1 MNYHFE
7 EGTFDGLACVT
18 LYTGRMR
25 LVLVTGAG
33 PRIAYL
39 GAGLRRRTSCTGRR
53 TVWFG
58 GREPGLGGPHRVWL
72 TRPMADESED
82 TYAGDCEPCRVDREE
97 DGVTVTAP
105 PHPFTRLERGIRV
118 RVLGETSFEV
128 ANFIKNTGPL
138 VYSGG
143 VWSPTCVNP
152 KGRTFY
158 VPLGDEGASWD
169 MVRIVVPR
177 VFAGNVTQVEDPQ
190 VTFEGNDMVV
200 RSMGR
205 VTKRCVGAPKG
216 EVSMLW
222 PEEKLK
228 FTKKAEYVR
237 DGITHWR
244 LQCGCVYRGKRL
256 DGRDGDLWGG
266 TDGEAGRDHMEQGG
280 VDGSGGLREY
290 LHKSVFQFH

>member
-25 LVLVTGAG
+25 LVLVMGAG

-39 GAGLRRRTSCTGRR
+39 GAGPEEKNILYWQKDGMVRGDWSLM
-53 TVWFG
+53 G
-58 GREPGLGGPHRVWL
+58 GHRVWL

-82 TYAGDCEPCRVDREE
+82 TYAGDCEPCRVDREQ

-158 VPLGDEGASWD
+158 GPLGDEGASWD
-169 MVRIVVPR
+169 MVRIVIPR

-237 DGITHWR
+237 DGNYP
-244 LQCGCVYRGKRL
+244 LGGCNVAVFI
-256 DGRDGDLWGG
+256 
-266 TDGEAGRDHMEQGG
+266 GENDWMGEMETFGAEQTVRPGETIWN
-280 VDGSGGLREY
+280 RE
-290 LHKSVFQFH
+290 VWTVQAV